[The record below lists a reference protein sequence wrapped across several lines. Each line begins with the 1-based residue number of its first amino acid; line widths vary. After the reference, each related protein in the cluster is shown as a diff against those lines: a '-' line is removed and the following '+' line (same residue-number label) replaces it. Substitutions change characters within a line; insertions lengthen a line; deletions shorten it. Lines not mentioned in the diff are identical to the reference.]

1 MAFSNE
7 ERILEKEDK
16 MLEKLDQILKV
27 LAIQL
32 GNDKSAGERVRLL
45 RTAGLDYKTIAEILE
60 TKAQTVR
67 VLASQYKTKR
77 GK

>member
-1 MAFSNE
+1 MAISNE
-7 ERILEKEDK
+7 EK
-16 MLEKLDQILKV
+16 MLERLDQILKV

-32 GNDKSAGERVRLL
+32 GDDKNAGERVHLL
-45 RTAGLDYKTIAEILE
+45 RIAGLDYKTIAEILE
-60 TKAQTVR
+60 TKVETVR

>member
-1 MAFSNE
+1 MALSNE
-7 ERILEKEDK
+7 EKI
-16 MLEKLDQILKV
+16 LEKLDQILKV

-32 GNDKSAGERVRLL
+32 GNDKSAGERVHLL
-45 RTAGLDYKTIAEILE
+45 RTAGLDYKTIAEILGTRAE
-60 TKAQTVR
+60 TVR